1 MLYYPEDIDSFPL
14 NFEDILKAQQANAEV
29 LLLLNAPEFGVE
41 EFYGSQLV
49 CKTNEA
55 TPRIVLPDSMMPT
68 TIKWYHYVCGHVGM
82 DRLYKYLKLYFYNK
96 SMKSKIESFVSTC
109 DSCQRNKHPGP
120 GQAQTP
126 PRIASEAPFEQVAV
140 DTVGPWTFH
149 VEGFGSIKFKALT
162 IIDQAT
168 TLSEL
173 VRLDNGRSAHV
184 AMHFENQW
192 LSRYPRPMSCI
203 YDPGSEFIGAP
214 FQACLDRNGIQ
225 RAPSTVK
232 KPQSNAVCER
242 LHSTIGDILRSM
254 LNENPP
260 SNVAQAYEVIDTALA
275 SAQFAVRASVHR
287 TMGLSPGAIVFHRD
301 MFHPIPLLVNYNDLR
316 DRRQA
321 VIDENNHRANR
332 RRQSQDYQPG
342 QEVLVLVYQPTK
354 TDPRAIGPFRIER
367 VPVNGTITIRR
378 NEHVTERINVRR
390 VRPYRRP
397 A

>member
-1 MLYYPEDIDSFPL
+1 
-14 NFEDILKAQQANAEV
+14 
-29 LLLLNAPEFGVE
+29 
-41 EFYGSQLV
+41 
-49 CKTNEA
+49 
-55 TPRIVLPDSMMPT
+55 
-68 TIKWYHYVCGHVGM
+68 
-82 DRLYKYLKLYFYNK
+82 
-96 SMKSKIESFVSTC
+96 
-109 DSCQRNKHPGP
+109 
-120 GQAQTP
+120 
-126 PRIASEAPFEQVAV
+126 
-140 DTVGPWTFH
+140 
-149 VEGFGSIKFKALT
+149 
-162 IIDQAT
+162 
-168 TLSEL
+168 
-173 VRLDNGRSAHV
+173 
-184 AMHFENQW
+184 
-192 LSRYPRPMSCI
+192 MSCI

-232 KPQSNAVCER
+232 NPQSNAVCER

-287 TMGLSPGAIVFHRD
+287 TMGLSPGAIVFHQD
-301 MFHPIPLLVNYNDLR
+301 MFHPIPLMVNYNDLR

-354 TDPRAIGPFRIER
+354 TDPRAIGPFCIER
-367 VPVNGTITIRR
+367 VHVNGTITIRR